1 MNRYVGRVMGTAVSL
16 ALRGLHECDD
26 RAEATWAAVM
36 ESLRKAE
43 EVFTTYRGDSWVSR
57 LGRGEVS
64 VLDCPPEVAEVLDLG
79 ERARTESGGAFDVW
93 RDGLLDPSGVV
104 KGWAVQRAAAAL
116 ESLERT
122 DHCLSVGG
130 DMICHAAAD
139 SELWR
144 IGIEDPRD
152 PSKVL
157 AVVPVRRGAVATSGA
172 AHRGAHIV
180 DARTGAIPHALA
192 SVTVV
197 AHDLVT
203 ADIAATTAFAL
214 GADGATWLRA
224 QELTGLVVAAD
235 GGVDTVGSA
244 PPPACAQFC

>member
-1 MNRYVGRVMGTAVSL
+1 MGTAVSL
-16 ALRGLHECDD
+16 ALRGLHERDD
-26 RAEATWAAVM
+26 RAEAGWAAAM
-36 ESLRKAE
+36 ASLQVAE
-43 EVFTTYRGDSWVSR
+43 EVFSTYRADSWVSR

-64 VLDCPPEVAEVLDLG
+64 LLDCPSEVGEVLDLG

-93 RDGLLDPSGVV
+93 RDGVLDPSGVV
-104 KGWAVQRAAAAL
+104 KGWAVQRASAVL

-130 DMICHAAAD
+130 DMVCRAAAN
-139 SELWR
+139 SEPWR

-180 DARTGAIPHALA
+180 DARTGEIPRALA

-214 GADGATWLRA
+214 GADGAAWLRE
-224 QELTGLVVAAD
+224 QRLTGLVVAAD
-235 GGVDTVGSA
+235 GVVETVGSA
-244 PPPACAQFC
+244 PPRPCAQLC